1 MNSVVQVIRQ
11 SLKDAADPV
20 MKQQVQRFFKEKI
33 VAHGVRS
40 AALSHIVKQHGP
52 VLKKMGKAE
61 AFAVCEALFASGYL
75 EEACI
80 AAKLADRLHK
90 SFVAGDIE
98 MFERWINTYIDNWAS
113 CDTFCNHAVGT
124 LVAAHPQHLTRLKA
138 WTRSANRWVRRA
150 SAVSLIVPAKKGLFL
165 PEVFAIADSLLL
177 DGDDMVQKG
186 YGWLLKAAS
195 AANQDAV
202 FAYVMKH
209 KEVMPRTALRYA
221 IEKMPTNLKNRAMA
235 RSAPASSQSS
245 A

>member
-11 SLKDAADPV
+11 ALKDAADPV
-20 MKQQVQRFFKEKI
+20 MKQLVQHYFKEKI

-40 AALSHIVKQHGP
+40 AALSHIVKQYGP

-75 EEACI
+75 EDACV
-80 AAKLADRLHK
+80 AAKLADRLNK
-90 SFVAGDIE
+90 SFAADDIE
-98 MFERWINTYIDNWAS
+98 TFERWINTYIDNWAS
-113 CDTFCNHAVGT
+113 CDTLCTHAVGT
-124 LVAAHPQHLTRLKA
+124 LVTTYPQHLARLQQ
-138 WTRSANRWVRRA
+138 WTRSTNRWVRRA

-165 PEVFAIADSLLL
+165 PEIFAIADSLLL

-195 AANQDAV
+195 PANQDAV

-209 KEVMPRTALRYA
+209 KAVMPRTALRYA
-221 IEKMPTNLKNRAMA
+221 IEKMPANHKNRAMA
-235 RSAPASSQSS
+235 RST
-245 A
+245 